1 MESTD
6 YESATEDCIAHP
18 ETLTI
23 VLVRTDGADCKGGD
37 RKAISKEENRP

>member
-6 YESATEDCIAHP
+6 SESATEDCIAHP
-18 ETLTI
+18 AALAL
-23 VLVRTDGADCKGGD
+23 VLVGSEGADCKGEN